1 MHGKPVR
8 DVRRSR
14 LPAAVARL
22 SYSLRSRAA
31 PAAGASRRPGAVLPY
46 VPAPALRVVAAA
58 APLLAFVPVL
68 YYSLTT
74 PFALI
79 DDYLHWRYVEI
90 FDGPDA
96 FLQWCRR
103 NFLEPGLRNLQGPG
117 SRYRPFWEFYN
128 AVTWKVFGPEP
139 WLHHLSRWV
148 FHFGAVL
155 LFAAAFLRFSGR
167 EADENRSGR
176 STAGGVRP
184 LLPLALLV
192 HLWIFFPNVPAAR
205 LGPQEVL
212 SVFFLGLCNYA
223 FALMLR
229 PLPGRSTRPAYG
241 LFLAAGLGLSLSKEP
256 NVAPLLWMS
265 IAHWGLLAAEPASWS
280 SRAARG
286 APLALV
292 SFFTLYRAHAA
303 SSSHPYGSIPGAGQF
318 ADNLGF
324 ILRELFLR
332 DTSFV
337 LAGFFVLLSAT
348 LLLAVAAR
356 LAAFGRLSRTARGE
370 LLFVLFLLG
379 QFFSTYFILA
389 GLPAVAPR
397 YWYVLVPCFTTLL
410 AFGARYA
417 LAFLAACPRR
427 SLAAARALAAFVLF
441 FILVN
446 YHNFLFQT
454 IVQHSLRRAEAD
466 LIATVTRLLDGDQRV
481 QILKKE
487 SPAIPFLE
495 MVVLFERYYR
505 EFQPRFH
512 DRRHLKMYAG
522 ADPLHADSPR
532 LESDQP
538 RWVVSL
544 YGDAGQGPLSWSG
557 GFRVVDLYGDSRF
570 VNASM
575 VTVVPKDVNEYRLL
589 SWAGTVSRFLQWGGP
604 RVVRDAGVLVP
615 GDKQR
620 YGWVV
625 WHAPYDAGDWILPRI
640 VARAGEPVVRSH
652 WDVHVEES
660 ARLAYLVKDAC
671 EPADTEADF
680 FVETLE
686 TDAAEHG
693 FHDVAFSFGY
703 WGVAAGG
710 RCVAAVELPEHG
722 IEGMTV
728 GQHGVWSEVVAF
740 H

>member
-1 MHGKPVR
+1 MTDPDSGGAGGR
-8 DVRRSR
+8 
-14 LPAAVARL
+14 
-22 SYSLRSRAA
+22 RAA
-31 PAAGASRRPGAVLPY
+31 RGGVLPY
-46 VPAPALRVVAAA
+46 VPAPALRVAVAA

-68 YYSLTT
+68 YYSLAT

-79 DDYLHWRYVEI
+79 DDYHDWRYVEI

-103 NFLEPGLRNLQGPG
+103 NFLEPGIF
-117 SRYRPFWEFYN
+117 RYRPFWEFYN
-128 AVTWKVFGPEP
+128 AVAWKVFGTEP

-155 LFAAAFLRFSGR
+155 LFAAAFLRISGR

-176 STAGGVRP
+176 SAGGGVLP
-184 LLPLALLV
+184 LLPLVLLV

-205 LGPQEVL
+205 LGPQEVY

-223 FALMLR
+223 FALMLAAGAAR
-229 PLPGRSTRPAYG
+229 NPPAGRSTRLAYG
-241 LFLAAGLGLSLSKEP
+241 LFLTAGLGLSLSKEP

-292 SFFTLYRAHAA
+292 SFFTLHRVHAA
-303 SSSHPYGSIPGAGQF
+303 SSSHPYGFIPDAGRF
-318 ADNLGF
+318 ADNLGL

-337 LAGFFVLLSAT
+337 LAGVFVLLSAA

-379 QFFSTYFILA
+379 QFFSTYFMVA
-389 GLPAVAPR
+389 GLPVVAPR

-417 LAFLAACPRR
+417 LAFLAPCPRR

-454 IVQHSLRRAEAD
+454 TVQHSLRRAEAD
-466 LIATVTRLLDGDQRV
+466 LIATVNRLLDGGQRV

-487 SPAIPFLE
+487 SPAIPGVE
-495 MVVLFERYYR
+495 MVNLLELYYR
-505 EFQPRFH
+505 GFQPRFH
-512 DRRHLKMYAG
+512 GRKHLKTYAG

-544 YGDAGQGPLSWSG
+544 YGDAGLGLGPMSWSG
-557 GFRVVDLYGDSRF
+557 GFRGVDLYGDSRF
-570 VNASM
+570 VNAAGM
-575 VTVVPKDVNEYRLL
+575 VTMVPRSEYRLL
-589 SWAGTVSRFLQWGGP
+589 SWAGTVSRFLQRGGP
-604 RVVRDAGVLVP
+604 RVVRDFGVHTP
-615 GDKQR
+615 DDRQM

-625 WHAPYDAGDWILPRI
+625 WHAPYDPGDWMAGTLSRI

-660 ARLAYLVKDAC
+660 ARLAYLVKNAC
-671 EPADTEADF
+671 APADTEADF
-680 FVETLE
+680 FVEILE
-686 TDAAEHG
+686 TDEAERG
-693 FHDVAFSFGY
+693 FHRIAFSFGY

-710 RCVAAVELPEHG
+710 RCVAAFAFPNGV
-722 IEGMTV
+722 EGMTV
-728 GQHGVWSEVVAF
+728 GQYGVWSEVVPLR
-740 H
+740 

>member
-1 MHGKPVR
+1 M
-8 DVRRSR
+8 RRATPGGGGGGCR
-14 LPAAVARL
+14 
-22 SYSLRSRAA
+22 
-31 PAAGASRRPGAVLPY
+31 ASRS
-46 VPAPALRVVAAA
+46 ALRVAAAA
-58 APLLAFVPVL
+58 APLLTFVPVL

-79 DDYLHWRYVEI
+79 DDYGDWRYVEI

-103 NFLEPGLRNLQGPG
+103 NFLEPGIF
-117 SRYRPFWEFYN
+117 RYRPFWEFYN
-128 AVTWKVFGPEP
+128 AVAWKVFGPEP

-167 EADENRSGR
+167 DADGKPFPGR
-176 STAGGVRP
+176 SAAGGIRQ

-205 LGPQEVL
+205 LGPQEVH

-223 FALMLR
+223 FALMLADGAARTR
-229 PLPGRSTRPAYG
+229 PSPGRSTRLAYG
-241 LFLAAGLGLSLSKEP
+241 LFLAGGLGLSLSKEA

-292 SFFTLYRAHAA
+292 SFFTLHRVHAA

-337 LAGFFVLLSAT
+337 LAGFFVLLSAA

-356 LAAFGRLSRTARGE
+356 LAAFGCLSRTARGE

-389 GLPAVAPR
+389 GLPSIAPR

-466 LIATVTRLLDGDQRV
+466 LIATVTRLLDGGQRV

-487 SPAIPFLE
+487 SPASPGLE
-495 MVVLFERYYR
+495 MVDLFELHYR
-505 EFQPRFH
+505 GFQPRFH
-512 DRRHLKMYAG
+512 DRRYLKMYAG

-538 RWVVSL
+538 RWIVSL
-544 YGDAGQGPLSWSG
+544 YGNPLELSWSG

-570 VNASM
+570 VNASV

-589 SWAGTVSRFLQWGGP
+589 SWAGTVSRFLQGGGP
-604 RVVRDAGVLVP
+604 RVVLDFGVLA
-615 GDKQR
+615 GDRQR

-640 VARAGEPVVRSH
+640 IARAGEPVVRSH

-660 ARLAYLVKDAC
+660 ARLAYLVRDAC

-680 FVETLE
+680 FVEPLE
-686 TDAAEHG
+686 PTRRSM
-693 FHDVAFSFGY
+693 VSTRITFSFGY

-722 IEGMTV
+722 VEGMTV
-728 GQHGVWSEVVAF
+728 GQHGVWSEVVRLTAP
-740 H
+740 